1 MDTGWN
7 KLADAIILQAV
18 SDYRKALRIL
28 RRMPNRQL
36 AAQFVIETEEF
47 FLSDWFSQLTEID
60 PQRLIQ
66 RLREEAA

>member
-36 AAQFVIETEEF
+36 AAQYVVETDEF
-47 FLSDWFSQLTEID
+47 FLSYWFSQLTEIN
-60 PQRLIQ
+60 PHRLIQ

>member
-36 AAQFVIETEEF
+36 AAQYVIETEEF

>member
-36 AAQFVIETEEF
+36 AAQYVIETEEF

-66 RLREEAA
+66 RLREEVA

>member
-60 PQRLIQ
+60 PHRLIQ